1 MGGTVNALNTN
12 VDLTVR
18 IFDTFYNYE
27 TFVNAEEYDVVYSYM
42 RSVFTTDQAAGNF
55 TVSLFRIAEETGT
68 PVLDIL
74 QSIEGEDSIMI
85 TQILSYYLNNMRSG
99 STLLGFGVN
108 VTPNYY
114 TARNVLA

>member
-1 MGGTVNALNTN
+1 MGNTVNTLNTN

-27 TFVNAEEYDVVYSYM
+27 TFVNAEEYDTVYSYM

-55 TVSLFRIAEETGT
+55 TVALFRVAQQTNT
-68 PVLDIL
+68 SVLTIL
-74 QSIEGEDSIMI
+74 ASIQSQDSIQL
-85 TQILSYYLNNMRSG
+85 TLTLTYYLNSLRSG
-99 STLLGFGVN
+99 STLLGYGAT

-114 TARNVLA
+114 TARNVLS

>member
-1 MGGTVNALNTN
+1 MGNTVNALNTN
-12 VDLTVR
+12 VDLSVR
-18 IFDTFYNYE
+18 IFDTFYDYE

-55 TVSLFRIAEETGT
+55 TVSLFRIAQETRT

-74 QSIEGEDSIMI
+74 QNIQGQDSIQL
-85 TQILSYYLNNMRSG
+85 TLTLAYYLNNLRSN
-99 STLLGFGVN
+99 STLLGYGVT